1 MWDVAKKE
9 DKKLLTAADFL
20 GQVPV
25 VLSAAWSKRGE
36 KEKKRKVYKGLCQK
50 LTYAKNTLRVAHLKK
65 KQK

>member
-36 KEKKRKVYKGLCQK
+36 KEK
-50 LTYAKNTLRVAHLKK
+50 AKSL
-65 KQK
+65 